1 RKVVA
6 QRANYS
12 QNNSKKGNFCIITI
26 EIALFSLIKDLYVP
40 ASFSI
45 LAMRL
50 YQAFF
55 NSSHL
60 CRGGTTK
67 SFYSN

>member
-40 ASFSI
+40 ASSSSFITLLCHSHSMV
-45 LAMRL
+45 LGGLDVTSYTTRL
-50 YQAFF
+50 
-55 NSSHL
+55 
-60 CRGGTTK
+60 T
-67 SFYSN
+67 

>member
-1 RKVVA
+1 LNIRKVVA

-40 ASFSI
+40 ASFS
-45 LAMRL
+45 LVKDLYVPAHRL
-50 YQAFF
+50 YI
-55 NSSHL
+55 
-60 CRGGTTK
+60 
-67 SFYSN
+67 

>member
-40 ASFSI
+40 ASFNFI
-45 LAMRL
+45 L
-50 YQAFF
+50 
-55 NSSHL
+55 SHMV
-60 CRGGTTK
+60 
-67 SFYSN
+67 FYNLLVFHHIYLLR